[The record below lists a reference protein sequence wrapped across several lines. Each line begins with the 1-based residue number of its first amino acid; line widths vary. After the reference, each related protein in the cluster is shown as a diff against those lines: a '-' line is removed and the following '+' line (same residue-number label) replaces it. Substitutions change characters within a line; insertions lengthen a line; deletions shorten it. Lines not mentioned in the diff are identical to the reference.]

1 MSSDET
7 GKPLTHTPA
16 HRDWQDRIGQTSGE
30 ITAADRPVL
39 EAPSGLRAV
48 PGGGAVTLTWDPV
61 PDAIG
66 YLVHRD
72 GAPVG
77 QPDVDVPAV
86 PSCRYVDTGHGPA
99 AYAVAAVSAMDAVG
113 PVSPAVHAGPAGTPG
128 EVVLRVDA
136 GRVTRPLPR
145 PWRPMVGSEHLS
157 YLLNTGESG
166 GRPIGEELTEAL
178 RIMHDELGVE
188 AVRAHGI
195 LCDDLGVYNE
205 GSGAPEP
212 GGTAANVYDFS
223 GVDAVYDKIVGLG
236 LRPVVELGF
245 MPRDLAADPA
255 KTVFGYE
262 AIISP
267 PKDYE
272 AWGDLVRA
280 LVEHLAGRYG
290 IHELVDHWAFE
301 VWNEPNL
308 AVFWS
313 GTPEEYFLL
322 YDVTA
327 AAVKNVHPGL
337 RVGGPAS
344 AANGWVEELL
354 AHVAESGAALDFLS
368 THTYGNA
375 PLDWRPALARHGRDI
390 PIWWTEWGPT
400 PTHFHG
406 VGDGPFGAAFLL
418 HGMKS
423 AAGRIAALSHWVAS
437 DHFEELGRPPRLF
450 HGGFGLLTVGNL
462 RKPRFH
468 ALSLAAR
475 LGDHELPAT
484 SDGDVAG
491 VEAWAARHDD
501 GRIGVLVWNGTLN
514 HSQASGAPE
523 LARTI
528 TLTVDG
534 LDDRPRTLTHH
545 RIDHDHSNV
554 EAAWRS
560 MGGGD
565 WPADEQ
571 WAKLRA
577 ADTLDELS
585 PPATVTGGMVTVRFD
600 LPMPGVSFIELTG

>member
-1 MSSDET
+1 MN
-7 GKPLTHTPA
+7 TPA
-16 HRDWQDRIGQTSGE
+16 HRDWQDRIGQASGE
-30 ITAADRPVL
+30 ITPAARPAL
-39 EAPSGLRAV
+39 EAPTGLRAV

-61 PDAIG
+61 PGAIG

-72 GAPVG
+72 GVPVG

-86 PSCRYVDTGHGPA
+86 PSCRYVDTGYGPA
-99 AYAVAAVSAMDAVG
+99 AYAVAALSAMDAIG
-113 PVSPAVHAGPAGTPG
+113 PLSAAVHAAPAATRG
-128 EVVLRVDA
+128 EVSLRVDA
-136 GRVTRPLPR
+136 SRVTRPLPR
-145 PWRPMVGSEHLS
+145 PWTSMVGSEHLS
-157 YLLNTGESG
+157 YLLETGETG
-166 GRPIGEELTEAL
+166 GRPIGAELTEAL
-178 RIMHDELGVE
+178 RIMRDELGVE
-188 AVRAHGI
+188 TVRAHGI
-195 LCDDLGVYNE
+195 LCDDLGVYKE
-205 GSGAPEP
+205 GD
-212 GGTAANVYDFS
+212 VYDFS
-223 GVDAVYDKIVGLG
+223 GVDAVYDTVVGLG
-236 LRPVVELGF
+236 LRPIVELGF
-245 MPRDLAADPA
+245 MPRDLAADPS
-255 KTVFGYE
+255 KTVFAYE
-262 AIISP
+262 AIVSP

-280 LVEHLAGRYG
+280 LVEHLAERYG

-375 PLDWRPALARHGRDI
+375 PLDWRPALDRYHRDV

-406 VGDGPFGAAFLL
+406 VGDGPFGAAFVL

-514 HSQASGAPE
+514 HTQAAGAPE

-528 TLTVDG
+528 TLTVGG
-534 LDDRPRTLTHH
+534 LDGDRWTLTHH
-545 RIDHDHSNV
+545 RIDGDHSNI
-554 EAAWRS
+554 EAVWQA

-565 WPADEQ
+565 WPAGEQ
-571 WAKLRA
+571 WDKLHSA
-577 ADTLDELS
+577 NTVDELH
-585 PPATVTGGMVTVRFD
+585 PPVTVTGDTATLRFD
-600 LPMPGVSFIELTG
+600 LPMPGVSFIEATPVRTGP

>member
-1 MSSDET
+1 MNT
-7 GKPLTHTPA
+7 AA
-16 HRDWQDRIGQTSGE
+16 HRDWQDRIGQASGE
-30 ITAADRPVL
+30 LAAASRPAL

-48 PGGGAVTLTWDPV
+48 PGAGQVTLTWDPV
-61 PDAIG
+61 PGAIG

-72 GAPVG
+72 GVPVG

-86 PSCRYVDTGHGPA
+86 PSCRYVDTGHGAA
-99 AYAVAAVSAMDAVG
+99 AYAVAAVSAMDAAG
-113 PVSPAVHAGPAGTPG
+113 PLSPAVHAGPAGVSEG
-128 EVVLRVDA
+128 ACVRVDA
-136 GRVTRPLPR
+136 RRVTRELPR
-145 PWRPMVGSEHLS
+145 PWAYMVGSEHLS
-157 YLLNTGESG
+157 YLLNTGETG

-178 RIMHDELGVE
+178 RIMRGELGVE
-188 AVRAHGI
+188 TVRAHAI
-195 LCDDLGVYNE
+195 LCDDLGVYKE
-205 GSGAPEP
+205 VDGRA
-212 GGTAANVYDFS
+212 VYDFS
-223 GVDAVYDKIVGLG
+223 GVDRVYDTVVGLG
-236 LRPVVELGF
+236 LRPIVELGF

-262 AIISP
+262 AIVSP

-375 PLDWRPALARHGRDI
+375 PLDWRPTLDRHRRDI

-406 VGDGPFGAAFLL
+406 IGDGPYGAAFLL

-423 AAGRIAALSHWVAS
+423 AAGRIGALSHWVAS

-468 ALSLAAR
+468 ALALAAR
-475 LGDHELPAT
+475 LGDAELAAT
-484 SDGDVAG
+484 LDGDVAG
-491 VEAWAARHDD
+491 VEVWAARHDD
-501 GRIGVLVWNGTLN
+501 GRIGVLLWNGTLN
-514 HSQASGAPE
+514 QAQAAGAPE
-523 LARTI
+523 LTRTI
-528 TLTVDG
+528 TLTIDG
-534 LDDRPRTLTHH
+534 LDGRPRTLTHH
-545 RIDHDHSNV
+545 RIDHAHSNV
-554 EAAWRS
+554 EAAWQS

-565 WPADEQ
+565 WPAGEQ
-571 WAKLRA
+571 WDKLRA
-577 ADTLDELS
+577 ANTLDELE
-585 PPATVTGGMVTVRFD
+585 PATAVTGDTLTLRFA
-600 LPMPGVSFIELTG
+600 LPMPGVSFIELTP

>member
-1 MSSDET
+1 MSN
-7 GKPLTHTPA
+7 TPA
-16 HRDWQDRIGQTSGE
+16 HRDWQDRIGQASGE
-30 ITAADRPVL
+30 ITAASRPVL
-39 EAPSGLRAV
+39 EAPTGLRAV
-48 PGGGAVTLTWDPV
+48 PGAGAVTLTWDPV
-61 PDAIG
+61 PGAIG
-66 YLVHRD
+66 YLLHRD
-72 GAPVG
+72 EEPIG

-86 PSCRYVDTGHGPA
+86 PSCRYVDTGHGA
-99 AYAVAAVSAMDAVG
+99 ADYAVAAISAMDTIG
-113 PVSPAVHAGPAGTPG
+113 PLSPAVETGPAASAR
-128 EVVLRVDA
+128 EVSVHVDA
-136 GRVTRPLPR
+136 RRTSGDLPR
-145 PWRPMVGSEHLS
+145 PWKLMVGSEHLS
-157 YLLNTGESG
+157 YLLNTDESG

-178 RIMHDELGVE
+178 RIMRDELGVE
-188 AVRAHGI
+188 TVRAHGI
-195 LCDDLGVYNE
+195 LCDDLGVYKQ
-205 GSGAPEP
+205 GD
-212 GGTAANVYDFS
+212 VYDFS
-223 GVDAVYDKIVGLG
+223 GVDRVYDTVTGLG

-245 MPRDLAADPA
+245 MPRDLAADPS

-267 PKDYE
+267 PKDFE

-280 LVEHLAGRYG
+280 LVEHLAARYG
-290 IHELVDHWAFE
+290 IHELIDHWAFE

-327 AAVKNVHPGL
+327 AAVKNVHPDL

-344 AANGWVEELL
+344 AANGWIEELL

-406 VGDGPFGAAFLL
+406 IGDGPFGAAFLL

-423 AAGRIAALSHWVAS
+423 AAGRIGALSHWVAS

-468 ALSLAAR
+468 ALALAAR
-475 LGDHELPAT
+475 LGDAELPAT
-484 SDGDVAG
+484 LEGDVAG

-501 GRIGVLVWNGTLN
+501 GRIGVLLWNGTLN
-514 HSQASGAPE
+514 HSQATGAPE

-534 LDDRPRTLTHH
+534 LDGRPRTLTHH
-545 RIDHDHSNV
+545 RIDHDHSNIETV
-554 EAAWRS
+554 WHA

-571 WAKLRA
+571 WDKLRA
-577 ADTLDELS
+577 ANTLDELD
-585 PPATVTGGMVTVRFD
+585 PPATVTGTGVTLRFD
-600 LPMPGVSFIELTG
+600 LPMPGVSFIELSG